1 MPRLID
7 LPAGTKFRVPEIDLT
22 ATLLMVNECRA
33 RVRIDHGSTLVEFTD
48 PDGERRS
55 FNARR
60 IRETS
65 WASTMWVEVLSFHPL
80 PERQTTM
87 AKKSRK
93 TETATATETAAAAT
107 VAVASP
113 PAARRGR
120 PKKAEVA
127 ATGTTDSS
135 GSMSQLDAAAR
146 VLQETGGTMNTK
158 QMVEAMAE
166 RGYWRSPGGKTPHST
181 LYSAILRELQTRG
194 DNARFLKAE
203 RGQFSLRNI

>member
-7 LPAGTKFRVPEIDLT
+7 LPAGTRFRVPELDII

-33 RVRIDHGSTLVEFTD
+33 RVRIDQGSTVVEFTA

-65 WASTMWVEVLSFHPL
+65 LASTMWVEVLSFHPL
-80 PERQTTM
+80 PERQPTM

-93 TETATATETAAAAT
+93 TANETTTAAAA
-107 VAVASP
+107 
-113 PAARRGR
+113 PAAKRGR
-120 PKKAEVA
+120 PKKSEVS
-127 ATGTTDSS
+127 ATAGTTST
-135 GSMSQLDAAAR
+135 GAMSQLDAAAR

-158 QMVEAMAE
+158 QMVEVMAE
-166 RGYWRSPGGKTPHST
+166 RGYWRSPGGKTPHSR
-181 LYSAILRELQTRG
+181 LYSAILRELQTKG
-194 DNARFLKAE
+194 DGSRFLKAE
-203 RGQFSLRNI
+203 RGQFSLRNT

>member
-7 LPAGTKFRVPEIDLT
+7 LPAGTGFRVPELDLT

-33 RVRIDHGSTLVEFTD
+33 RVRIDQGSTLVEFTD
-48 PDGERRS
+48 PDGERRT

-93 TETATATETAAAAT
+93 SENETTATAAA
-107 VAVASP
+107 P
-113 PAARRGR
+113 PAKRGR
-120 PKKAEVA
+120 PKKSEVA
-127 ATGTTDSS
+127 ATAGTDST

-146 VLQETGGTMNTK
+146 VLQETGGTMNAK

-166 RGYWRSPGGKTPHST
+166 RGYWRSPGGKTPHAT

-194 DNARFLKAE
+194 DGSRFFKTE
-203 RGQFSLRNI
+203 RGQFSLRNT

>member
-107 VAVASP
+107 VASP

-127 ATGTTDSS
+127 ATTDSS

-181 LYSAILRELQTRG
+181 LYSAILRELQTKG

>member
-93 TETATATETAAAAT
+93 TATATATATETAAAAT
-107 VAVASP
+107 VASP

-127 ATGTTDSS
+127 ATTDSS

-181 LYSAILRELQTRG
+181 LYSAILRELQTKG